1 MVPMDAGS
9 KKVGVGKIEL
19 REDYY
24 QPEKGSMLTRK
35 PHFIP
40 TPSLKILTGPWHLES
55 ADTDF
60 P

>member
-1 MVPMDAGS
+1 MDGGPKQS
-9 KKVGVGKIEL
+9 GGGIEF
-19 REDYY
+19 REDY

-40 TPSLKILTGPWHLES
+40 TPSLKILTGPWHLGS